1 MFSQGQFKQARV
13 VDLFYN
19 QSKTDG
25 FFFEAG
31 AYDGVAVSNSLF
43 FELQRGWTGLL
54 VEAHPDNYE
63 SLLEKNRKAWSLGT
77 CISMSSVPEIVVFD
91 AATIFGGIIQEGR
104 PKPGDSIPSNK
115 REEMQE
121 LTAKTRRTI
130 KVKLHFPFW
139 RENSKDNVMWETLL
153 KAKIEMCHVHVPI
166 RLNEAVYDFSL
177 NEAVH

>member
-63 SLLEKNRKAWSLGT
+63 SLVEKNRKAWSLGT

-139 RENSKDNVMWETLL
+139 RENSKDFVM
-153 KAKIEMCHVHVPI
+153 
-166 RLNEAVYDFSL
+166 
-177 NEAVH
+177 